1 MFSGLDAAERVKSA
15 VLMPC
20 VAGDWTSI
28 RGVGVT
34 DDAPVT
40 LAATT
45 IAALAA
51 TNGLADLPAA

>member
-1 MFSGLDAAERVKSA
+1 
-15 VLMPC
+15 MPC

-51 TNGLADLPAA
+51 MNGLADLPAA